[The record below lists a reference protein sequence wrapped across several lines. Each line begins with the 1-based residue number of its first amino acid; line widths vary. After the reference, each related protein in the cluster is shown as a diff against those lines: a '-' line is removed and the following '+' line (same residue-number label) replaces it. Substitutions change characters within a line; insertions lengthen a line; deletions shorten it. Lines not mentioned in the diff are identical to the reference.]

1 MVTTDNRNPFASLD
15 ELLLPG
21 DDGDAASDS
30 SYSTGYDFLNADIGE
45 TLAEARRIS
54 ANTADKAYRKLT
66 ASSNVTSYSLLT
78 NLHKCPRLFELDKLQ
93 ANSTIVVDSGIV
105 NLDFAFGHAVGAG
118 IQTFAVTKNLVAAQ
132 LAAFLAWRAPHD
144 AEKVDKRGNSTGK
157 SLAHATYAVEAFS
170 YFWESELSEWEV
182 VRLPNGKPATEL
194 AFAVNMQQ
202 QPVPMYHFGHIDVVL
217 QHKTMKTLAV
227 WEGKTTTNEDV
238 DEAEFANSNQAL
250 GYSVVVDKL
259 AEILGA
265 SGTEYEVLYIVY
277 SAKARKFQMLPFGKT
292 RTQRAEW
299 LQDTLLDHANLAT
312 YQRIGFYPKRGE
324 SCVNKWGRKCQWF
337 GSCHMQNES
346 LFPGVVP
353 PVLEDVDSVE
363 SLDFKFTLAEL
374 IANQQQ
380 KGSK

>member
-21 DDGDAASDS
+21 DSDGERDS
-30 SYSTGYDFLNADIGE
+30 SYTTGYDFLNADIGA

-93 ANSTIVVDSGIV
+93 ANSTVMVDNGIV

-118 IQTFAVTKNLVAAQ
+118 IQTFAVTKNLVAAE

-144 AEKVDKRGNSTGK
+144 AEKVDRRGSSTGK

-374 IANQQQ
+374 IANQ
-380 KGSK
+380 KERK